1 MNAGQGKNRVA
12 AFFDLDGT
20 LFPLPSLERRFAG
33 RLRDEGAIPLRNYF
47 LWLGRAVRLG
57 GHGLVRM
64 SGANKMYL
72 RDVPV
77 SWGADVFAD
86 AVTDVSAITEAAAS
100 IFTGLTGTQSLPGSG
115 LTGVSVL
122 PRFFPGALDRLA
134 RHAAQGHTIVLVTGT
149 LEPLAKHAAL
159 ALTLRLLIR
168 DITASVGVCATRLEE
183 IDGRWSGRITGEAI
197 FGDAKTRAVQ
207 RIAAC
212 GGFDLARCY
221 AYGNATDDRWMLAAV
236 GRPAA
241 VNPSRELERIARLR
255 SWPILR
261 WKEKESRRA
270 ATATKTEGGR
280 GVKGTVIPKMNSEI
294 VG

>member
-1 MNAGQGKNRVA
+1 MNAGRGKNRVA

-20 LFPLPSLERRFAG
+20 IFPLPSLERRFAG
-33 RLRDEGAIPLRNYF
+33 RLRDQGAIPLRNYF

-64 SGANKMYL
+64 SGINKMYL
-72 RDVPV
+72 RDLAV

-86 AVTDVSAITEAAAS
+86 AATDVSAATEAAAS
-100 IFTGLTGTQSLPGSG
+100 MLTGTQSLPGSG

-183 IDGRWSGRITGEAI
+183 IDGRWSGRITGEAML
-197 FGDAKTRAVQ
+197 GDAKARAVQ
-207 RIAAC
+207 HIAAC
-212 GGFDLARCY
+212 SGFDLARCY

-270 ATATKTEGGR
+270 ATAKKTEGGR

>member
-1 MNAGQGKNRVA
+1 MNAGRGKNRVA

-20 LFPLPSLERRFAG
+20 IFPLPSLERRFAG
-33 RLRDEGAIPLRNYF
+33 RLRDQGAIPLRNYF

-64 SGANKMYL
+64 SGVNKMYL
-72 RDVPV
+72 RDLAV

-86 AVTDVSAITEAAAS
+86 AATDVSATTEAAAS
-100 IFTGLTGTQSLPGSG
+100 MLTRTPSLPGSG
-115 LTGVSVL
+115 LTGGSVL

-168 DITASVGVCATRLEE
+168 DITACVGVCATRLEE
-183 IDGRWSGRITGEAI
+183 IDGRWSGRITGEAML
-197 FGDAKTRAVQ
+197 GDAKARAVQ
-207 RIAAC
+207 RIAASS
-212 GGFDLARCY
+212 GLDLARCY
-221 AYGNATDDRWMLAAV
+221 AYGNATDDRWMLGAV

-255 SWPILR
+255 NWPILR
-261 WKEKESRRA
+261 WKERASRRA
-270 ATATKTEGGR
+270 APATKMEGGR
-280 GVKGTVIPKMNSEI
+280 GVKDTVIPKMNSEI

>member
-1 MNAGQGKNRVA
+1 MNAGGGKNRVA

-20 LFPLPSLERRFAG
+20 IFPLPSLERRFAG

-64 SGANKMYL
+64 SGINKMYL
-72 RDVPV
+72 RDLAV

-86 AVTDVSAITEAAAS
+86 AATDVSAATEAAAS
-100 IFTGLTGTQSLPGSG
+100 MLTGTKNLPGSG

-183 IDGRWSGRITGEAI
+183 IDGRWSGRITGEAML
-197 FGDAKTRAVQ
+197 GDAKARAVQ
-207 RIAAC
+207 RIAASS
-212 GGFDLARCY
+212 GFDLARCY

>member
-1 MNAGQGKNRVA
+1 M
-12 AFFDLDGT
+12 
-20 LFPLPSLERRFAG
+20 
-33 RLRDEGAIPLRNYF
+33 
-47 LWLGRAVRLG
+47 
-57 GHGLVRM
+57 
-64 SGANKMYL
+64 
-72 RDVPV
+72 
-77 SWGADVFAD
+77 
-86 AVTDVSAITEAAAS
+86 
-100 IFTGLTGTQSLPGSG
+100 
-115 LTGVSVL
+115 L

-183 IDGRWSGRITGEAI
+183 IDGRWSGRITGEAML
-197 FGDAKTRAVQ
+197 GDAKARAVQ
-207 RIAAC
+207 RIAASS
-212 GGFDLARCY
+212 GFDLARCY

>member
-1 MNAGQGKNRVA
+1 MNAGEGKHRVA

-20 LFPLPSLERRFAG
+20 IFPLPSLERRFAG

-72 RDVPV
+72 RDVAV
-77 SWGADVFAD
+77 RWGADVFAD
-86 AVTDVSAITEAAAS
+86 AATDVRALTEVAAS
-100 IFTGLTGTQSLPGSG
+100 MLTGAQSLLGSG
-115 LTGVSVL
+115 LTGVSAL
-122 PRFFPGALDRLA
+122 PRFFPGALDRLT
-134 RHAAQGHTIVLVTGT
+134 RHAAQEHTIVIVTGT

-168 DITASVGVCATRLEE
+168 DIPASVGVCATRLEE
-183 IDGRWSGRITGEAI
+183 IDGRWSGRIIGEAML
-197 FGDAKTRAVQ
+197 GEAKARAVQ

-212 GGFDLARCY
+212 SGFDLARCY

-255 SWPILR
+255 NWPILSWEER
-261 WKEKESRRA
+261 ESRRA
-270 ATATKTEGGR
+270 ATATKAEGGR
-280 GVKGTVIPKMNSEI
+280 GVKGTVVPKMKSEI
-294 VG
+294 V

>member
-1 MNAGQGKNRVA
+1 MNAGQGKNRIA

-20 LFPLPSLERRFAG
+20 IFPLPSLERRFAG
-33 RLRDEGAIPLRNYF
+33 RLRDEGAILLRNYF
-47 LWLGRAVRLG
+47 LWLCRAVRLG

-72 RDVPV
+72 RHVPV

-86 AVTDVSAITEAAAS
+86 AVTDVSAMTEAAAS
-100 IFTGLTGTQSLPGSG
+100 MFTGTQSLPSSG

-183 IDGRWSGRITGEAI
+183 IDGCWSGRITGEAMLGEI
-197 FGDAKTRAVQ
+197 KARAVQ
-207 RIAAC
+207 RIATC
-212 GGFDLARCY
+212 SGFDLARCY

>member
-1 MNAGQGKNRVA
+1 MNAGGGKNRVA

-20 LFPLPSLERRFAG
+20 IFPLPSLERRFAG

-47 LWLGRAVRLG
+47 LWLGLAVRLG

-64 SGANKMYL
+64 SGVNKMYL
-72 RDVPV
+72 RDLAV

-86 AVTDVSAITEAAAS
+86 AAADVSATTEAAAS
-100 IFTGLTGTQSLPGSG
+100 MLTGTKNLPGSW

-183 IDGRWSGRITGEAI
+183 IDGRWSGRITGEAML
-197 FGDAKTRAVQ
+197 GDAKARAVQ
-207 RIAAC
+207 RIAASS
-212 GGFDLARCY
+212 GFDLARCY

>member
-1 MNAGQGKNRVA
+1 MIAGEGKNRVA

-20 LFPLPSLERRFAG
+20 IFPLPSLEWRFAG
-33 RLRDEGAIPLRNYF
+33 RLREEGAFPLRNYF

-72 RDVPV
+72 RDVAV
-77 SWGADVFAD
+77 TWGADVFAD
-86 AVTDVSAITEAAAS
+86 AATDVSAITAAAS
-100 IFTGLTGTQSLPGSG
+100 MLTGAQSLLGSG

-183 IDGRWSGRITGEAI
+183 IDGRWSGRITGEAML
-197 FGDAKTRAVQ
+197 GEAKARAVQ

-212 GGFDLARCY
+212 SGFDLARCY
-221 AYGNATDDRWMLAAV
+221 AYGNATDDRWMLGAV

-255 SWPILR
+255 NWPILR
-261 WKEKESRRA
+261 WKEKESPR
-270 ATATKTEGGR
+270 ATATKAEGGR
-280 GVKGTVIPKMNSEI
+280 GVKGAVPKMKSEI

>member
-1 MNAGQGKNRVA
+1 MNAGQGKHRVA

-20 LFPLPSLERRFAG
+20 IFPLPSLERRFAG

-57 GHGLVRM
+57 RHGLVRM

-86 AVTDVSAITEAAAS
+86 AVTDVSAITETA
-100 IFTGLTGTQSLPGSG
+100 
-115 LTGVSVL
+115 VSML

-183 IDGRWSGRITGEAI
+183 IDGRWSGRITGEAML
-197 FGDAKTRAVQ
+197 GAVKARTVQ

-212 GGFDLARCY
+212 SGFDLARCY

-255 SWPILR
+255 NWPILC

-270 ATATKTEGGR
+270 ATATKTAGGR
-280 GVKGTVIPKMNSEI
+280 GVKDTVIPKMNSGI